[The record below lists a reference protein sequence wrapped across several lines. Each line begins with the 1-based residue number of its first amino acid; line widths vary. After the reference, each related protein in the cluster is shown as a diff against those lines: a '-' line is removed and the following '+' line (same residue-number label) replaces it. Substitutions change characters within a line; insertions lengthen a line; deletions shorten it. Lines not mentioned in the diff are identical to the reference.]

1 MPTFSAI
8 IWFAFGLLIM
18 RYVWKFGLGMLK
30 SMTSTLPEPPPSGE
44 MRRINV
50 RYRCSV
56 CGVEIRMVMAP
67 DEGIGLL
74 DLSKAL
80 LRTRKRVSQRIR
92 IFAGLGLQGVG
103 LGLRVVRSSE
113 ASSRA

>member
-1 MPTFSAI
+1 MSGQVPDDDLHLL
-8 IWFAFGLLIM
+8 GLVL
-18 RYVWKFGLGMLK
+18 VL
-30 SMTSTLPEPPPSGE
+30 
-44 MRRINV
+44 
-50 RYRCSV
+50 
-56 CGVEIRMVMAP
+56 VMAP